1 MTITRVCMMCTD
13 DYLEHS

>member
-13 DYLEHS
+13 DLEHS

>member
-13 DYLEHS
+13 DLEHR